1 MRRIGGGVLAL
12 AVLGGLLA
20 SCGDDDGGSAQPDE
34 NDGGGGETT
43 VPAEIQTGGRLVM
56 AIVGETDGWTPA
68 NNRFTSSGLTVARAV
83 YDPLA
88 AFDAEGVAQPY
99 LAESIEPNDE
109 FTEWTITL
117 RDGVTFHN
125 GDPLT
130 ADAVV
135 QNLEAVLAS
144 PLLGPSMKYVEGI
157 EETGSLEVQVT
168 MNQPW
173 STFPVLIAQ
182 QPGFI
187 AHPSM
192 LTAENPDPI
201 GTGPFVFDEW
211 IPDDRFTANRNPDYW
226 RSDAAGTQLPYLDG
240 VEFRVIAD
248 PTSRRQALDAGDID
262 LLQTNDSATLIE
274 LGTDLDP
281 PDGQEVVYT
290 AGSDDEM
297 MIALNAQSGVTDNPK
312 LRRALAL
319 GTDRELLND
328 SLYDGRFQI
337 ADTPY
342 APDSPW
348 YSDPGWPEY
357 DPDEASR
364 LVEEVRASGDSAE
377 VALSV
382 GTAQDQLA
390 LGQAIAEQWN
400 SIGVETQIKATE
412 TTQLTL
418 DIVTGQYEATV
429 ISLFNAPDPD
439 GDYHFWDTTNIAE
452 PGEFSLAFTR
462 YQNETMAEAL
472 AAARATTDEAERQA
486 EYATVW
492 SEVANNFPMIWL
504 WHTQYVILE
513 REQVNGVDTF
523 VLPSGD
529 PAQIVNWGSVFL
541 TEAWLQD

>member
-1 MRRIGGGVLAL
+1 MRRIGGAVLALTMLGGVLA
-12 AVLGGLLA
+12 G
-20 SCGDDDGGSAQPDE
+20 CGSGDSGSAQPED
-34 NDGGGGETT
+34 DPGTDSGTT
-43 VPAEIQTGGRLVM
+43 QPVEVQTGGRLVM

-68 NNRFTSSGLTVARAV
+68 NNRFTSSGLTVARAI

-99 LAESIEPNDE
+99 LAESIEPSDD
-109 FTEWTITL
+109 FTVWTITL
-117 RDGVTFHN
+117 RDGITFHN

-144 PLLGPSMKYVEGI
+144 PLLGPSMKYVEEI
-157 EETGSLEVQVT
+157 EETAPLVVEVT

-182 QPGFI
+182 QPGFV

-192 LTAENPDPI
+192 LTADNPDPI

-211 IPDDRFTANRNPDYW
+211 VPDDRFVADRNPDYW
-226 RSDAAGTQLPYLDG
+226 RADATGAQLPYLDG

-274 LGTDLDP
+274 LGEELDP

-290 AGSDDEM
+290 AGADDEM
-297 MIALNAQSGVTDNPK
+297 MIALNSQSGATDNPK

-328 SLYDGRFQI
+328 ALYEGRFQI

-342 APDSPW
+342 APDSLW
-348 YSDPGWPEY
+348 YSDPDWPDY
-357 DPDEASR
+357 DPDEASQ
-364 LVEEVRASGDSAE
+364 LVEELKESGASVE
-377 VALSV
+377 IALSV

-400 SIGVETQIKATE
+400 TIGVDTQIKATE

-462 YQNETMAEAL
+462 YQNETMAAAL
-472 AAARATTDEAERQA
+472 EAARATTDEAARQA
-486 EYATVW
+486 EYAVVW
-492 SEVANNFPMIWL
+492 DEVADNFPMIWL
-504 WHTQYVILE
+504 WHTQFVILG
-513 REQVNGVDTF
+513 REAVNGIDTF
-523 VLPSGD
+523 TLPSGD

-541 TEAWLQD
+541 TEAWLQT